1 MYFHWKVPEVYQ
13 TKHILTSINIS
24 HPKAIRADK
33 LIHLLGLWNSFSV
46 LSSLLTNH
54 STPITQLVNVFCLY
68 NGFSS
73 PTAIAFIGVINQ
85 KWKSWSPCCRSCV
98 ISSPSPHQLQ
108 WSSCN
113 GMTVTALDTALPCLL
128 CYLLDYDNSAQVP
141 PSAQHLMAMLRLAPL
156 FLSFSLTTQSSVYWS
171 MSLSQLDLEPLLVC
185 KACCYP
191 IEGIYAVFL
200 FVLPH
205 VWIRTSS
212 SEFPSP
218 MAPERTQLGHTHS
231 LLSAGKGMAVFINNM

>member
-1 MYFHWKVPEVYQ
+1 
-13 TKHILTSINIS
+13 
-24 HPKAIRADK
+24 
-33 LIHLLGLWNSFSV
+33 
-46 LSSLLTNH
+46 
-54 STPITQLVNVFCLY
+54 
-68 NGFSS
+68 
-73 PTAIAFIGVINQ
+73 
-85 KWKSWSPCCRSCV
+85 
-98 ISSPSPHQLQ
+98 
-108 WSSCN
+108 
-113 GMTVTALDTALPCLL
+113 MTVTALDTALPCLL